1 MTTRACLLIT
11 LLTLPVTSFAA
22 AGPPTTLPT
31 PHSPSE
37 HVSAAWVD
45 DAGSA
50 LVLVAGDGESR
61 LIARDANGTQSR
73 TPLPGFVANRLEV
86 LVSPFDQTPGR
97 LFLGGTTGDEYS
109 YRLLSETGGAWKT
122 VWDSREIPGAGSE
135 DLLDVSHDGRFWALV
150 RVLDEETV
158 QVLLGELPQTVPAWS
173 AEVRSRVLAGDEPSG
188 PTVDFPSIAI
198 LGGDAEG
205 LPDVAL
211 AWRGS
216 VRVLGG
222 REPGV
227 KAVLDLPRTPG
238 NLTYQSSNDVLWV
251 GWGGGFSG
259 YPLSSLEPSAD
270 TKPRLLEPDR
280 HVTAEDVGFA
290 PSQIYP
296 LKGGGVAVTGGRA
309 DRGEIAIGG
318 KEGQSFAKL
327 SGVSGRYD
335 GFEISSS
342 GERVLALP
350 RGPRSQEV
358 VIHQPGG
365 A

>member
-11 LLTLPVTSFAA
+11 LLSVPVTAYAA
-22 AGPPTTLPT
+22 AGPPATLPT
-31 PHSPSE
+31 PHSPAE

-61 LIARDANGTQSR
+61 LIARDAGGIESL

-86 LVSPFDQTPGR
+86 LVSPFDSVPGQ
-97 LFLGGTTGDEYS
+97 LFLGGTTGNEYF
-109 YRLLSETGGAWKT
+109 YRLLAETGVAWKA

-135 DLLDVSHDGRFWALV
+135 DLLDVSYDGRFWALV

-158 QVLLGELPQTVPAWS
+158 QVLLGKLPQTVPVWS
-173 AEVRSRVLAGDEPSG
+173 AEVRSRVLAGEEPSG
-188 PTVDFPSIAI
+188 PTVDFPSLAI
-198 LGGDAEG
+198 LGGDGEG
-205 LPDVAL
+205 LPDVAV

-227 KAVLDLPRTPG
+227 KAVLDLSRTPG

-259 YPLSSLEPSAD
+259 YPMSSLEHSIGK
-270 TKPRLLEPDR
+270 KPQLLASDR
-280 HVTAEDVGFA
+280 QVTAEDVGFT
-290 PSQIYP
+290 PSQLFP
-296 LKGGGVAVTGGRA
+296 LEGGRVAVTGGRA
-309 DRGEIAIGG
+309 DRGEIAISG
-318 KEGQSFAKL
+318 KEGRSFAKL
-327 SGVSGRYD
+327 SGVSGRYN
-335 GFEISSS
+335 GFEVSGS
-342 GERVLALP
+342 GERVLAFP

-358 VIHQPGG
+358 VIHHPGG
-365 A
+365 G